1 MSLVICAVAEVE
13 SSKRELDR
21 SLAEL
26 RRKIS
31 KPFSGVWPSFVCDVL
46 VMIVCVWCA
55 AVCMQAVG
63 RSCRDCVMT
72 TITN

>member
-1 MSLVICAVAEVE
+1 MSLVICAIAELE

-31 KPFSGVWPSFVCDVL
+31 KPFSGGWPSFVCDVL
-46 VMIVCVWCA
+46 VMSVCVCTCVR
-55 AVCMQAVG
+55 VCVCVLL
-63 RSCRDCVMT
+63 SVCR
-72 TITN
+72 